1 MYRDLSMSR
10 LDHMSF
16 PLALLVICL
25 ARRLLNNRE
34 SAKRVRDKREDDS
47 IGYSEKVG

>member
-1 MYRDLSMSR
+1 MIHPHALHSGFTDL
-10 LDHMSF
+10 
-16 PLALLVICL
+16 LLYPHVY
-25 ARRLLNNRE
+25 RLLNNRE